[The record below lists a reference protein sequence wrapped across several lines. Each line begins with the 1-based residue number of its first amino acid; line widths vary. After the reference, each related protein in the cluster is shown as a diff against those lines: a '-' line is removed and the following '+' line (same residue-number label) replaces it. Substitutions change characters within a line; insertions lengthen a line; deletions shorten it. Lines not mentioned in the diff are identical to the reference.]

1 MKKILL
7 IFIFLSTSGYSYSD
21 RLSLEELQKILRESN
36 ATWTAGETNISK
48 LPEEVKRRLFSS
60 SIIRTPQDGPD
71 VFKGGLGAVPSKFDW
86 RNNNGKNFVT
96 PVKFQDDCGACWA
109 FASIAALESKYLI
122 QTGKAYNN
130 LLDLSE
136 QILISCNNF
145 GGGCN
150 GGYLDNAAKFLKNT
164 GTYDESCYPYKK
176 ADTSCAYACNLYGTY
191 VYKISSYQYVSQS
204 VTALKEAVYNY
215 GPIPVA
221 MMVYQDFEY
230 YQSGVYSHRSGSQEG
245 AHAVLIVGWD
255 DSQSCFIV
263 KNSFSTAWGES
274 GYFRIA
280 YSEVS
285 GDTDFGYSAVAYGNV
300 TATDYVQT
308 MLSTDPGGKSIR
320 FDGYSITTPVVYSLP
335 AGSSHT
341 VSVNNIFTESDGKTR
356 YIFDNRSDGKG
367 INDNVVIP
375 SNDSSILWSYK
386 LQYLF
391 KTSVNNTTF
400 GRVDPDCSS
409 GCWIDY
415 WTGATFSA
423 IPNSGYQFK
432 NWSGDISST
441 TNPLKFTVTEPLSI
455 TANFEKATVKTYTI
469 NASAGANGKILP
481 SGAISVPEKGSQ
493 AFDILPDN
501 GYSVE
506 DVLVDNI
513 SVGAVTKYVFS
524 NVTANHTIY
533 AKFISNSIPTYT
545 IVASASNGGKIQPE
559 GSIVVRKGASQT
571 FTMTPDSGYV
581 LDDVIVDGISVGS
594 VSSYTFKNVVAN
606 HGISA
611 VFKPASQN
619 KEYVKLSI
627 KYSGN
632 GSGAVTSD
640 PAGLSCKSD
649 CSGWFIKGSTVK
661 LYANPSTNSNF
672 GGWNF
677 SSCGQNRECG
687 IVLNSDATITV
698 YFILKN
704 SDSGDRTTD
713 ENASDGLSKSDS
725 GCSCSIIE

>member
-1 MKKILL
+1 MKKLTIISILIL
-7 IFIFLSTSGYSYSD
+7 IVNFAYSD
-21 RLSLEELQKILRESN
+21 GLSLEELQKILKETN

-48 LPEEVKRRLFSS
+48 LPEDVKRRLFSS
-60 SIIRTPQDGPD
+60 RFNRTLDGPN

-86 RNNNGKNFVT
+86 RNNNGKNYVT
-96 PVKFQDDCGACWA
+96 PIKFQDNCGACWA
-109 FASIAALESKYLI
+109 FASVAALESKYLI
-122 QTGKAYNN
+122 QTGKPYNN
-130 LLDLSE
+130 MLDLSE
-136 QILISCNNF
+136 QILVSCNNF

-150 GGYLDNAAKFLKNT
+150 GGYLDSAANFLKST
-164 GTYDESCYPYKK
+164 GTYDESCYPYR
-176 ADTSCAYACNLYGTY
+176 ASDAYCSYACKFYGNY
-191 VYKISSYQYVSQS
+191 AYKISSYQYVSQS

-221 MMVYQDFEY
+221 MMVYQDFDY
-230 YQSGVYSHRSGSQEG
+230 YQSGVYTHKSGGQEG

-280 YSEVS
+280 YSEVN

-300 TATDYVQT
+300 TASNYVQT
-308 MLSTDPGGKSIR
+308 MLATDPGGKSIK
-320 FDGYSITTPVVYSLP
+320 FDGYSITTPVIYSLP
-335 AGSSHT
+335 SGTSHT
-341 VSVNNIFTESDGKTR
+341 VSVNNVFTESDGKTR

-391 KTSVNNTTF
+391 RTSVNNTSF
-400 GRVDPDCSS
+400 GRVDPDCSG
-409 GCWIDY
+409 GCWNDY
-415 WTGATFSA
+415 WTSVTFSA

-432 NWSGDISST
+432 NWSGDISSA
-441 TNPLKFTVTEPLSI
+441 TNPLKFTVMEPLSI

-469 NASAGANGKILP
+469 TASSGSNGKIVP
-481 SGAISVPEKGSQ
+481 SGTISVPEKGSQ
-493 AFDILPDN
+493 AFDIIPDS

-506 DVLVDNI
+506 DVLVDNK
-513 SVGAVTKYVFS
+513 SVGAVTKYVFN

-533 AKFISNSIPTYT
+533 AKFISNTIPTYT
-545 IVASASNGGKIQPE
+545 IVASASNGGKIQPS

-571 FTMTPDSGYV
+571 FTIIPDSGFII
-581 LDDVIVDGISVGS
+581 DDVIVDGNSVGK
-594 VSSYTFKNVVAN
+594 VSSYTFSNVSAN

-611 VFKPASQN
+611 LFKSQSQTN
-619 KEYVKLSI
+619 EYVKLSV
-627 KYSGN
+627 KYSGS
-632 GSGAVTSD
+632 GSGSVSSN

-649 CSGWFIKGSTVK
+649 CSGWFIKGSSVK
-661 LYANPSTNSNF
+661 LYANPSTNSDF

-677 SSCGQNRECG
+677 GSCGKNRECG
-687 IVLNSDATITV
+687 IVLNGDTTITV
-698 YFILKN
+698 YFHLK
-704 SDSGDRTTD
+704 DSGDEDGNTD
-713 ENASDGLSKSDS
+713 EGLLEEKIKSS
-725 GCSCSIIE
+725 GCSCSVIE